1 MKITILIIMIMVQLK
16 RRKDKYVGLS
26 FLVLNLKDN
35 EQLSIMKRGTLRTVA
50 EPPLSTHFS
59 PEMSFLYRSANE
71 DFFYFLFSLFYRDCD
86 KTDLL
91 SLEVAIPNQINE
103 TTFENKIISDNKRE
117 KSLFLCLSAPFRA
130 ISFFTLFANWIASS
144 PWDNWNMYNY

>member
-1 MKITILIIMIMVQLK
+1 MKITILIIMIMVQFKK
-16 RRKDKYVGLS
+16 RKYVELS

-35 EQLSIMKRGTLRTVA
+35 EQLSIMKGGTLRTVA

-103 TTFENKIISDNKRE
+103 TTFENKII
-117 KSLFLCLSAPFRA
+117 FV
-130 ISFFTLFANWIASS
+130 
-144 PWDNWNMYNY
+144 

>member
-1 MKITILIIMIMVQLK
+1 MIMVQLK
-16 RRKDKYVGLS
+16 RRKDKSRIIISG
-26 FLVLNLKDN
+26 FILKIM
-35 EQLSIMKRGTLRTVA
+35 SIIKEGTLRIVA

-103 TTFENKIISDNKRE
+103 TT
-117 KSLFLCLSAPFRA
+117 
-130 ISFFTLFANWIASS
+130 
-144 PWDNWNMYNY
+144 

>member
-1 MKITILIIMIMVQLK
+1 MKITILNIMIMVQLK

-35 EQLSIMKRGTLRTVA
+35 EQLSIMKGGTLRTVA

-71 DFFYFLFSLFYRDCD
+71 DFLYFPGRWVEVMVSLVKKWLKRVMMRE
-86 KTDLL
+86 T
-91 SLEVAIPNQINE
+91 SLWV
-103 TTFENKIISDNKRE
+103 TTG
-117 KSLFLCLSAPFRA
+117 
-130 ISFFTLFANWIASS
+130 
-144 PWDNWNMYNY
+144 

>member
-1 MKITILIIMIMVQLK
+1 MIMVQLK

-35 EQLSIMKRGTLRTVA
+35 EQLSIMKGGTLRTVA